1 MDSTRVA
8 KILAESGTRIRKV
21 PGPTPRFS
29 AVDFLMSAWG
39 CSRDSARLRL
49 RLQVT
54 KQPGIKSLF
63 VSHKF
68 WGRGQNKTPIATA
81 SNLQKLMNA
90 SAVEVDESGHTDEG
104 VPEAPAKRQRVEPD
118 DLYIMRYSTNQKA
131 LKIGRSNDV
140 QRRKRDLEGG
150 HNFFMEV
157 VAVFPGKGALER
169 CIHARLKDKRSHIGA
184 GTEWFN
190 VSVTEAMVCIGDS
203 LEISARFA
211 ALKAA
216 A

>member
-1 MDSTRVA
+1 MESARVA
-8 KILAESGTRIRKV
+8 NILAESGTRIRKV
-21 PGPTPRFS
+21 SGPTPRFS
-29 AVDFLMSAWG
+29 VVDFLMIA
-39 CSRDSARLRL
+39 CDCNRESARQKLRW
-49 RLQVT
+49 QVT

-63 VSHKF
+63 SFHKF

-81 SNLQKLMNA
+81 SNLQKLMNV

-104 VPEAPAKRQRVEPD
+104 VPETPTKRQRVESD

-169 CIHARLKDKRSHIGA
+169 CIHARLKDKRSHTGA

-190 VSVTEAMVCIGDS
+190 VSATEAMVCIGDA
-203 LEISARFA
+203 LERDGPCDEVC
-211 ALKAA
+211 
-216 A
+216 